1 MEISCEQ
8 SDVTNQCSE
17 HVENVRDGLDKIT
30 FSDSMT
36 NSPWKVTPLRD
47 RLSTE
52 NENLKAALKAS
63 EEKLDKARND
73 FNQNLMQQ
81 SEEFEK
87 KLKEADAVF
96 KVKLQQEQAKF
107 ELIIKQLEDNLSLK
121 SKELEETCQKFQ
133 NREYYLNL
141 KLKESGDGFTLRSK
155 ELEENCQK
163 FKNVE
168 CDLNSKL
175 KQGENELR
183 VMQKS
188 RDTFKMQLH
197 SLSSETE
204 ELRKKMQLQ
213 SKNLEIFTK
222 VSNALKNEKQ
232 EYKKKLQ
239 ASKERLLFKNF
250 ITEDNIAHYTGL
262 PNIGTFYWLLSMVQ
276 QDIQYYFGS
285 AVKCLTNEDQLFIT
299 LFKLRRNVSHQLLAD
314 LFEVSLFTVSNT
326 LITWISVLHI
336 IVVEGIMEKNV
347 PSLHKVRQ
355 SMPEAFSMYPNCRMI
370 FDCTE
375 VEVQVPSLMSNH
387 NEVYSSYK
395 SRTTFKALIVIAPN
409 GTIIYVSDLFPG
421 STSDKVLVYNCG
433 VLDLL
438 KAGDA
443 VMADKGFPIGDLLPP
458 GVDLNLPPFK
468 ETPQFTRG
476 QVMETLKI
484 ARSRIH
490 VERAILR
497 VKYFHILDK
506 IPQSLFKFSSK
517 VFQVCAGL
525 TNLRCSLIKEVED
538 DMKS

>member
-1 MEISCEQ
+1 MLLYPQVKLDEGSSAQRPTLHLHQEIMDIQNIQMEISCEQ

-36 NSPWKVTPLRD
+36 NSPWKVTPLRG
-47 RLSTE
+47 RLSIE
-52 NENLKAALKAS
+52 KENLKAALKAS
-63 EEKLDKARND
+63 EEKLDKATND

-96 KVKLQQEQAKF
+96 KVKLQQEQANF

-141 KLKESGDGFTLRSK
+141 KLKESEDESEDGFTLKSK

-175 KQGENELR
+175 KQVGNELR
-183 VMQKS
+183 AMQKS

-197 SLSSETE
+197 SLSSQTG
-204 ELRKKMQLQ
+204 ELRKKIQLQ

-232 EYKKKLQ
+232 E
-239 ASKERLLFKNF
+239 NF
-250 ITEDNIAHYTGL
+250 VTEDNIAHYTGL

-276 QDIQYYFGS
+276 QDIHYYFGS
-285 AVKCLTNEDQLFIT
+285 AVKCLTNEHQLFIT
-299 LFKLRRNVSHQLLAD
+299 LFKLRRNVSHQLLSD
-314 LFEVSLFTVSNT
+314 LFEISLFTVSNI

-347 PSLHKVRQ
+347 PSLHKVR
-355 SMPEAFSMYPNCRMI
+355 
-370 FDCTE
+370 
-375 VEVQVPSLMSNH
+375 H
-387 NEVYSSYK
+387 
-395 SRTTFKALIVIAPN
+395 
-409 GTIIYVSDLFPG
+409 
-421 STSDKVLVYNCG
+421 
-433 VLDLL
+433 
-438 KAGDA
+438 
-443 VMADKGFPIGDLLPP
+443 
-458 GVDLNLPPFK
+458 
-468 ETPQFTRG
+468 
-476 QVMETLKI
+476 
-484 ARSRIH
+484 
-490 VERAILR
+490 
-497 VKYFHILDK
+497 
-506 IPQSLFKFSSK
+506 
-517 VFQVCAGL
+517 
-525 TNLRCSLIKEVED
+525 
-538 DMKS
+538 